1 MQEAEISAWMD
12 KTMLLARD
20 AVVSWRGYMQP
31 PHPGAVLNPLYADL
45 NPTEINML
53 GGMAALLFKVVQ
65 GYDKSCQC
73 PSCKLAA
80 HARQSVGVEEKP
92 KNEEW
97 KPLS

>member
-20 AVVSWRGYMQP
+20 AIISWRGYMLP
-31 PHPGAVLNPLYADL
+31 PPGAVLNPGYADL
-45 NPTEINML
+45 NQTELDML
-53 GGMAALLFKVVQ
+53 SGMSALLFKVVQ
-65 GYDKSCQC
+65 GYDKGCMC

-80 HARQSVGVEEKP
+80 HVRQSVGVEEKP